1 MYEPVFLQ
9 AWTKSPSGGRYWIV
23 EYGGS
28 TTRPVGGKE
37 VYDHL
42 EDIFERGRGRQK
54 GFSGGDLA
62 NGAGTTRSSQTTTF
76 TDLRPWL
83 ERTGWE
89 RTFGGIDRELLTNL
103 TTAPSPVTSHR
114 GLILKE
120 SSNRSSDAYSD
131 EWMISSAD
139 DERKITALLAA
150 VDMLM
155 DRCEQTARTTSRSLL
170 CWLRSVRPHGCY
182 AKPFTFVGK
191 AASRRKYIRFL
202 KRFVALVFRAYHLP
216 ADIRQR
222 RAGIRFKKSQLRLI
236 SALWN
241 HEAWTQH
248 DALTEQLWRS
258 MKLSDGADVEVDCD
272 VESTDGE
279 DDCEDGD
286 DSDDQ
291 SSVMRADDSET
302 DDIDEDEESEEED
315 HNRNEDQSGKTN
327 AMRNSGG
334 GKFPPWIKEVLEFLF
349 GLIMAFCTEE
359 VMDGRPDSTLLVYYS
374 GVLGFSADLT
384 GFLPARSYTS
394 NLAALIY
401 IQRLLF
407 LEYAVPM
414 QDYPRLGISRRPR
427 TN

>member
-1 MYEPVFLQ
+1 
-9 AWTKSPSGGRYWIV
+9 
-23 EYGGS
+23 
-28 TTRPVGGKE
+28 
-37 VYDHL
+37 
-42 EDIFERGRGRQK
+42 
-54 GFSGGDLA
+54 
-62 NGAGTTRSSQTTTF
+62 
-76 TDLRPWL
+76 
-83 ERTGWE
+83 
-89 RTFGGIDRELLTNL
+89 
-103 TTAPSPVTSHR
+103 
-114 GLILKE
+114 
-120 SSNRSSDAYSD
+120 
-131 EWMISSAD
+131 MISSAD

-191 AASRRKYIRFL
+191 AASRRKYIRVL
-202 KRFVALVFRAYHLP
+202 KRFVALVFRAYRLP

-236 SALWN
+236 STLWN

-291 SSVMRADDSET
+291 SSVMGADDSET
-302 DDIDEDEESEEED
+302 DDMDDEDEESEEED

-334 GKFPPWIKEVLEFLF
+334 ENSHHGSKR
-349 GLIMAFCTEE
+349 C
-359 VMDGRPDSTLLVYYS
+359 
-374 GVLGFSADLT
+374 
-384 GFLPARSYTS
+384 
-394 NLAALIY
+394 
-401 IQRLLF
+401 
-407 LEYAVPM
+407 
-414 QDYPRLGISRRPR
+414 
-427 TN
+427 